1 MLSVYQFVFVVEWDD
16 DPFVMIPCV
25 EVQNEGVWTEIRFCE
40 SELPPST
47 RHHSCV
53 LTFTIPQDG
62 PVSITDATGDVV
74 DQNAKYREKF
84 VDSDFLNHFLINVK

>member
-25 EVQNEGVWTEIRFCE
+25 EVQNGGVWTEIRFCE
-40 SELPPST
+40 SELPPSM
-47 RHHSCV
+47 RHSCV